1 MPAADATARSG
12 AGPLSATGWGT
23 LLAGAAL
30 LAAGYGY
37 GYGEAAALGL
47 TCLAAVVTAVVWTV
61 PKPQLAAERRI
72 APRKVGRG
80 DRADGIVTLTNTG
93 TRTRRGLRA
102 TDMCGDQPLTMDVP
116 VLRAGGSQELHYA
129 LPTARRG
136 RITVGPLRLERTDP
150 LGLARRIRSY
160 GSADTLVVRPRICL
174 LPVLPSGK
182 AHHVEG
188 PTSDTADDGSLTFH
202 ALREYVLGDDLR
214 RVHWRSTARTGTL
227 MVRQMV
233 DVSLPHTTLVL
244 DTRPGAYVSDDDF
257 ELAVDA
263 AASIAYAAARSNF
276 PVHVLSEAGPIL
288 HTDGSGN
295 DADAL
300 LDRLALIGR
309 SDRKSAASAFD
320 GLEHHRG
327 GGSLVVVT
335 GTGDTD
341 GLTALGRVRRRFDRV
356 TMLRTGQDMAAP
368 DAQGVSSATVDVPQL
383 HIASLDALLAGWRWE
398 AVR

>member
-1 MPAADATARSG
+1 M
-12 AGPLSATGWGT
+12 LSSTGWGAT
-23 LLAGAAL
+23 TGGAAL
-30 LAAGYGY
+30 IATGYAFGYAEAVALGAACVVAVVMAAGWTLPRPK
-37 GYGEAAALGL
+37 LG
-47 TCLAAVVTAVVWTV
+47 
-61 PKPQLAAERRI
+61 AERRI

-80 DRADGIVTLTNTG
+80 DPAEGVVALTNTG
-93 TRTRRGLRA
+93 RRTRRGLRV
-102 TDMCGDQPLTMDVP
+102 TDRCGDQQVTVDVP
-116 VLRAGGSQELHYA
+116 PLRAGAAHDLRYA
-129 LPTARRG
+129 LPTTRRG
-136 RITVGPLRLERTDP
+136 LVPVGPLRVERTDP
-150 LGLARRIRSY
+150 LGLARRVRSY
-160 GSADTLVVRPRICL
+160 GASDILVVRPRICL
-174 LPVLPSGK
+174 LPVLPSGQ

-244 DTRPGAYVSDDDF
+244 DTRQRAYASEDDF
-257 ELAVDA
+257 ELAVDC

-276 PVHVLSEAGPIL
+276 PVHLVSEAGPVL
-288 HTDGSGN
+288 HTEGSGN
-295 DADAL
+295 DGEAL
-300 LDRLALIGR
+300 LDRLALVRR
-309 SDRKSAASAFD
+309 SEVKSAAAAFD

-327 GGSLVVVT
+327 GGALVVVT

-341 GLTALGRVRRRFDRV
+341 GLSALGRVRRRFERV
-356 TMLRTGQDMAAP
+356 TMLRIGAATAAAP
-368 DAQGVSSATVDVPQL
+368 DITGSGTDVPQL